1 MAIIKKFR
9 IKSFKKEKSIISLK
23 NISISF
29 DNHYQILDNISLD
42 IPKGQVLGLL
52 GPNGAGKSTIMN
64 IISGLLTPG
73 HGSIVI
79 KGIDV
84 TNYPIFL
91 RTRKFKISIIP
102 QYGGLFASLNA
113 EENLKAVG
121 EIMIKDEKFRAIR
134 IDELISKFELD
145 AVRKVEAKNLSGG
158 LKRRLVIAMGLIGN
172 PEILL
177 MDEPLAALDPQ
188 TIQMLQNIIVTL
200 QTDLNLTI
208 IITDHQAADLLR
220 VCDKAVILSNS
231 KIVAYGSP
239 SELMNNENANKFY
252 FGKNFNFK

>member
-208 IITDHQAADLLR
+208 IVTDHQAADLLR

>member
-9 IKSFKKEKSIISLK
+9 ITSFKNEKPIISLK

-29 DNHYQILDNISLD
+29 DNRYQILDSISLD
-42 IPKGQVLGLL
+42 IQKGQVLGLL

-64 IISGLLTPG
+64 IISGLLSPG
-73 HGSIVI
+73 HGSVVI
-79 KGIDV
+79 NGKNV
-84 TNYPIFL
+84 TNYPIYL
-91 RTRKFKISIIP
+91 RTREYKISIIP

-113 EENLKAVG
+113 EENLRAVA
-121 EIMIKDEKFRAIR
+121 EIIIQDEKFRAIR

-200 QTDLNLTI
+200 QTELNLTI

>member
-9 IKSFKKEKSIISLK
+9 IKSFKNEKSIISLK

-102 QYGGLFASLNA
+102 QYGGLIASLNA

-208 IITDHQAADLLR
+208 IVTDHQAADLLR

>member
-9 IKSFKKEKSIISLK
+9 IKSFKNEKFIISLK

-121 EIMIKDEKFRAIR
+121 EIMIKDEKFRTIR

>member
-9 IKSFKKEKSIISLK
+9 IKSFKNEKPIISLK

-73 HGSIVI
+73 HGSIKI

-121 EIMIKDEKFRAIR
+121 EIMIKDEKFRTIR

>member
-9 IKSFKKEKSIISLK
+9 ITNFKNKVPLISLK

-121 EIMIKDEKFRAIR
+121 EIMIKDEKFRTIR

-145 AVRKVEAKNLSGG
+145 AVWKVEAKNLSGG

-208 IITDHQAADLLR
+208 IVTDHQAADLLR

>member
-9 IKSFKKEKSIISLK
+9 IKSFKNEKFIISLK

-121 EIMIKDEKFRAIR
+121 EIMIKDEKFRTIR

-200 QTDLNLTI
+200 QADLNLTI

>member
-121 EIMIKDEKFRAIR
+121 EIMIKDEKFRTIR

-208 IITDHQAADLLR
+208 IVTDHQAADLLR

>member
-9 IKSFKKEKSIISLK
+9 IKSFKNEKSIISLK

-73 HGSIVI
+73 HGSIKI

>member
-9 IKSFKKEKSIISLK
+9 IKSFKNEKSIISLK

-208 IITDHQAADLLR
+208 IVTDHQAADLLR

>member
-9 IKSFKKEKSIISLK
+9 IKSFKNEKPIISLK

-29 DNHYQILDNISLD
+29 DNHYQILDKISLD

-208 IITDHQAADLLR
+208 IVTDHQAADLLR

>member
-9 IKSFKKEKSIISLK
+9 IKSFKNEKPIISLK

-121 EIMIKDEKFRAIR
+121 EIMIKDEKLRIIR
-134 IDELISKFELD
+134 IDELLSKFELD

-208 IITDHQAADLLR
+208 IVTDHQAADLLR

>member
-1 MAIIKKFR
+1 MAVIKKFR
-9 IKSFKKEKSIISLK
+9 IKSFKNEKSIISLK

-73 HGSIVI
+73 HGSIEI

-121 EIMIKDEKFRAIR
+121 EIMIKDEKFRTIR

-200 QTDLNLTI
+200 QADLNLTI

>member
-73 HGSIVI
+73 HGSIKI

-121 EIMIKDEKFRAIR
+121 EIMIKDEKFRTIR

>member
-1 MAIIKKFR
+1 MAVIKKFR
-9 IKSFKKEKSIISLK
+9 IKSFKNEKSIISLK

-208 IITDHQAADLLR
+208 IVTDHQAADLLR